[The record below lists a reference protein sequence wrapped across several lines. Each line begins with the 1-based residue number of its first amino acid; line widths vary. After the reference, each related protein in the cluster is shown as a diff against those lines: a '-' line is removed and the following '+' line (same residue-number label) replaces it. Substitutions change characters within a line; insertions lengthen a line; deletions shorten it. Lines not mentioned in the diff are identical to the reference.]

1 MRRLLFPPHP
11 LTCAPLSASHVSC
24 LVCLELLAQRPTAS
38 SHLCILPG
46 DHLHL
51 HHGCAVTLFHVI
63 TLNWNHLNLTAEQS
77 KSPCL
82 ELCWP
87 WRELQGKASEVN
99 PLRTLNGRKNH
110 FLSSS
115 EASTQSD
122 VQISVM
128 RGSGWGQRGDLVCDE
143 NPHHLLLL
151 KLDKKAF
158 PRRTR
163 QLFFTIVSSLGGME
177 PLIMFRWSGQTSG
190 ETKCP

>member
-1 MRRLLFPPHP
+1 MRRLLFPTHP
-11 LTCAPLSASHVSC
+11 LTCAPLSAGHVSC
-24 LVCLELLAQRPTAS
+24 QNSSLLSLELLAQRPTAS
-38 SHLCILPG
+38 FHRCILPG

-63 TLNWNHLNLTAEQS
+63 TLNWNHLNLIAEQS

-99 PLRTLNGRKNH
+99 PLRTVNGRENH
-110 FLSSS
+110 FLYSS

-128 RGSGWGQRGDLVCDE
+128 PGSGWGQRGDLVCDE

-151 KLDKKAF
+151 LKLDKRLF
-158 PRRTR
+158 PEEPGS
-163 QLFFTIVSSLGGME
+163 FSL
-177 PLIMFRWSGQTSG
+177 LL
-190 ETKCP
+190 CLH